1 MAIHRL
7 PWGFTSRYCVF
18 LGWLKICPWLLKR
31 TLWVAAFKMNLSPI
45 GKERHGR
52 KHRRALHMAKAKGE
66 HVWVWLDDPAFGP
79 LQQIGTLSRGDRGI
93 VRFTYDPAWLK
104 HAHAF
109 PLDPELD
116 LSSGEFFPGNSN
128 FGVFMDSCPD
138 RWGQILM
145 KRREAVEAREEGCT
159 PRTLGPWE
167 FLLGVQDCT
176 RMGALRFS
184 RPGEQVFLADEARS
198 APPVA
203 RIAELQAVAFEL
215 TRKKQDDL
223 DKIKE
228 WLKVLVAPGSSLGG
242 ARPKANLV
250 DGDGSLWIAKFP
262 SADDDYDV
270 ALWEMLLHGLARE
283 CGVTVPESRL
293 MQIGDGY
300 HTFLVKRFDRGGS
313 DRKFF
318 ASAMTMLG
326 HVDTDDA
333 SYLELA
339 EFIATY
345 GEEDHI
351 PRDLE
356 ELFTRVVFNVATANR
371 DDHLR
376 NHGFMRS
383 PAGWRLAPAF
393 DMNPSFRKEE
403 HALSLDLYVRH
414 PDLEVVL
421 ATAEYFRLKTS
432 RARKIVTDVCTVIG
446 GWKGRA
452 KKLGLSARECSEAE
466 HLFVGLV

>member
-1 MAIHRL
+1 
-7 PWGFTSRYCVF
+7 
-18 LGWLKICPWLLKR
+18 
-31 TLWVAAFKMNLSPI
+31 MNHFRI
-45 GKERHGR
+45 EKEPHADKYRQVMV
-52 KHRRALHMAKAKGE
+52 MAKPNCEKI
-66 HVWVWLDDPAFGP
+66 WVWLDDPAYGP
-79 LQQIGTLSRGDRGI
+79 LQHIGTLSRGDRGS
-93 VRFTYDPAWLK
+93 VRFAYEPGWLK

-116 LSSGEFFPGNSN
+116 LTSGEFFPGNSN

-145 KRREAVEAREEGCT
+145 KRREAVEAKEAGRT

-184 RPGEQVFLADEARS
+184 RPGEQIFLANEALS

-203 RIAELQAVAFEL
+203 KIAELQAVAFEL
-215 TRKKQDDL
+215 TRKKQDNL

-242 ARPKANLV
+242 ARPKANLA
-250 DGDGSLWIAKFP
+250 DEDGSLWIAKFP
-262 SADDDYDV
+262 AADDDIDI
-270 ALWEMLLHGLARE
+270 ALWEKLLHDLAIS
-283 CGVTVPESRL
+283 CGITVPEARL
-293 MQIGDGY
+293 MQVGNGY
-300 HTFLVKRFDRGGS
+300 HTFLVKRFDRNGAQ
-313 DRKFF
+313 RRFF
-318 ASAMTMLG
+318 TSAMTMLR
-326 HVDTDDA
+326 HIDSEDA

-345 GEEDHI
+345 GEAEHI
-351 PRDLE
+351 AIDLK

-376 NHGFMRS
+376 NHGFIRS

-393 DMNPSFRKEE
+393 DMNPSFKKDE
-403 HALSLDLYVRH
+403 HVLALDLYNRQ
-414 PDLEVVL
+414 PDMDVVL
-421 ATAEYFRLKTS
+421 STAEYYRLNS
-432 RARKIVTDVCTVIG
+432 NRAQDIVEMVSSTVR
-446 GWKGRA
+446 GWKSHAR
-452 KKLGLSARECSEAE
+452 KLGLSERECSEAE
-466 HLFVGLV
+466 HLFI

>member
-1 MAIHRL
+1 
-7 PWGFTSRYCVF
+7 
-18 LGWLKICPWLLKR
+18 
-31 TLWVAAFKMNLSPI
+31 
-45 GKERHGR
+45 
-52 KHRRALHMAKAKGE
+52 MAKAKSE
-66 HVWVWLDDPAFGP
+66 HIWVWLDDPAFGP
-79 LQQIGTLSRGDRGI
+79 LQHIGILSRGDRGS
-93 VRFTYDPAWLK
+93 VRFAYEPIWLK

-116 LSSGEFFPGNSN
+116 LTSGEFFPGNSN
-128 FGVFMDSCPD
+128 FGAFMDSCPD

-145 KRREAVEAREEGCT
+145 KRREAVEAREEGRT

-167 FLLGVQDCT
+167 YLLGVQDCT

-184 RPGEQVFLADEARS
+184 RPDEQTFLADDARS
-198 APPVA
+198 APPVT

-250 DGDGSLWIAKFP
+250 AEDGRLWIAKFP
-262 SADDDYDV
+262 SADDDHDV
-270 ALWEMLLHGLARE
+270 ALWEMLLQDLARQ
-283 CGVTVPESRL
+283 CGITVPESRL
-293 MQIGDGY
+293 MQIGSGY
-300 HTFLVKRFDRGGS
+300 HTFLVKRFDRVG
-313 DRKFF
+313 DNRRFF

-345 GEEDHI
+345 GEADHI
-351 PRDLE
+351 VRDLE

-383 PAGWRLAPAF
+383 PAGWTLAPAF
-393 DMNPSFRKEE
+393 DMNPSFKKEE
-403 HALSLDLYVRH
+403 HALSLDPYNRR
-414 PDLEVVL
+414 PDLEIVL
-421 ATAEYFRLKTS
+421 STAEYYRLDTGHAKKIITDVCKVVGNWEA
-432 RARKIVTDVCTVIG
+432 RARKLGLTAQECLEADHLFC
-446 GWKGRA
+446 RA
-452 KKLGLSARECSEAE
+452 KQ
-466 HLFVGLV
+466 

>member
-1 MAIHRL
+1 
-7 PWGFTSRYCVF
+7 
-18 LGWLKICPWLLKR
+18 
-31 TLWVAAFKMNLSPI
+31 
-45 GKERHGR
+45 
-52 KHRRALHMAKAKGE
+52 MAKAK
-66 HVWVWLDDPAFGP
+66 VDQIWVWLDDPAFGP
-79 LQQIGTLSRGDRGI
+79 LQHIGTLSRGERGS
-93 VRFTYDPAWLK
+93 VRFAYEPTWLR

-116 LSSGEFFPGNSN
+116 LFAGEFFPGNSN

-145 KRREAVEAREEGCT
+145 KRREAVEAKEEGRT

-184 RPGEQVFLADEARS
+184 RPRESIFLADEALS

-223 DKIKE
+223 DKIRE

-250 DGDGSLWIAKFP
+250 DEDGSLWIAKFP

-270 ALWEMLLHGLARE
+270 AVWEKLLQDLAQN
-283 CGVTVPESRL
+283 CGIAVPDSRL
-293 MQIGDGY
+293 MQIGSGY
-300 HTFLVKRFDRGGS
+300 HTFLVKRFDRIGS
-313 DRKFF
+313 HRRFF

-326 HVDTDDA
+326 HIDTEDA
-333 SYLELA
+333 SYLEMA
-339 EFIATY
+339 EFLATY
-345 GEEDHI
+345 GEADHI
-351 PRDLE
+351 AQDLE

-371 DDHLR
+371 DDNLR
-376 NHGFMRS
+376 NHGFIRS
-383 PAGWRLAPAF
+383 PEGWRLAPAF
-393 DMNPSFRKEE
+393 DMNPSFRKDE
-403 HALSLDLYVRH
+403 HVLSLDLYNRQ
-414 PDLEVVL
+414 PDLEIVL
-421 ATAEYFRLKTS
+421 ATADYYRLGIN
-432 RARKIVTDVCTVIG
+432 RARKIVDDVYRVVG
-446 GWKGRA
+446 GWKTRA
-452 KKLGLSARECSEAE
+452 RKLGLSSQECAEAE
-466 HLFVGLV
+466 HLFLHAPHK